1 MTDQTAPESFNARDR
16 AKLTGELLDDLYD
29 VLHEHGLMSTLTVAE
44 VVGVLEILKMEIITE
59 QSEDD
64 SDDEEKSE

>member
-1 MTDQTAPESFNARDR
+1 MTERTAPESFNAKDR

-44 VVGVLEILKMEIITE
+44 VVGVLEILKMEIIAE
-59 QSEDD
+59 QGDD
-64 SDDEEKSE
+64 SEEEDEE